1 MLGKIQEKYERLAK
15 EILSELEKR
24 PQRRTRLLIHVIQIC
39 GSPARFDSVFRSL
52 KQAKR
57 IRKVGP
63 RHTDPYK
70 ITWVGRQYLA
80 GLIAKEGNQR

>member
-1 MLGKIQEKYERLAK
+1 VLGKIQRKYERLAK
-15 EILSELEKR
+15 EILTELEKR
-24 PQRRTRLLIHVIQIC
+24 PLRRTRLLTHVIQTC
-39 GSPARFDSVFRSL
+39 GSPARFDSVFKSL

-63 RHTDPYK
+63 RLRDPYK

-80 GLIAKEGNQR
+80 GLIAKEGNQK